1 LIPKTIVN
9 GLFLRLIENSLEKN
23 MHPIVIIGSG
33 MAGYTAAREFR
44 KLNPEHELVMICAD
58 DAVNYAKPTLSNAL
72 AGKKAPEQIA
82 LGDASKMS
90 DQLKMRIEAQTWVKE
105 IQAEQHQLLL
115 EKDGQQSTQPY
126 SKLVLAVG
134 ANPVRLAIAGD
145 GSDDIHVVNNLDHY
159 KAFRKNLAQH
169 QDKRVV
175 ILGAGLIGC
184 EFANDLQNTEHQV
197 TVIDLAPQP
206 LGRLIPDYVAA
217 SFQEKLEAI
226 GIHFVL
232 GTTVE
237 KVNKVENG
245 DYQITLANGQSVVA
259 DVVLSAIGL
268 QPNLELAKAAD
279 IHCSRGILTNGHL
292 ETNQADIYA
301 VGDCAEVNGLLLP
314 YVMPIMQQA
323 RALAKTLNGEQTH
336 VHYPAMPVAVKTPA
350 APLTVLPAP
359 VGVDVTWE
367 TEELEDGMIAKAV
380 DSQNTLRGFVLL
392 GATAAKQR
400 LSLTKLVPD
409 LIPAAV

>member
-1 LIPKTIVN
+1 METT
-9 GLFLRLIENSLEKN
+9 

-33 MAGYTAAREFR
+33 MAGYAVAREFR
-44 KLNPEHELVMICAD
+44 KLNPEHELLMICAD

-72 AGKKAPEQIA
+72 AGNKAPEQIP
-82 LGDASKMS
+82 LGDAAKMS
-90 DQLKMRIEAQTWVKE
+90 AQLNMHIEQHTWVKAIHPE
-105 IQAEQHQLLL
+105 DHQLIL
-115 EKDGQQSTQPY
+115 EKDGQESTQPY

-145 GSDDIHVVNNLDHY
+145 ASDDIHVVNNLNDY
-159 KAFRKNLAQH
+159 KAFRNNLAARE
-169 QDKRVV
+169 DKRVV

-184 EFANDLQNTEHQV
+184 EFANDLQNTDHQV

-206 LGRLIPDYVAA
+206 LGRLLPEYVATA
-217 SFQEKLEAI
+217 FQKNLEET

-237 KVNKVENG
+237 KVSRANNG
-245 DYQITLANGQSVVA
+245 DYLVTLANGQSLVA
-259 DVVLSAIGL
+259 DVVLSAVGL
-268 QPNLELAKAAD
+268 QPNISLAKQAD
-279 IHCSRGILTNGHL
+279 IHTSRGVLTTAQL
-292 ETNQADIYA
+292 ETSQADIYA
-301 VGDCAEVNGLLLP
+301 VGDCAEVNGILLP

-323 RALAKTLNGEQTH
+323 RALAKTLNGEHTA

-359 VGVDVTWE
+359 VDVDVIWE
-367 TEELEDGMIAKAV
+367 TEEFDDGMLAKAI
-380 DSQNTLRGFVLL
+380 DTHGTLRGFVLL

-400 LSLTKLVPD
+400 LALTKQVPD

>member
-1 LIPKTIVN
+1 
-9 GLFLRLIENSLEKN
+9 
-23 MHPIVIIGSG
+23 MHPVVIIGSG

-58 DAVNYAKPTLSNAL
+58 DAINYAKPTLSNAL

-82 LGDASKMS
+82 LGDAIKMG
-90 DQLKMRIEAQTWVKE
+90 DQLKMRIKSNTWVKE
-105 IQAEQHQLLL
+105 IHAEQHQLVL
-115 EKDGQQSTQPY
+115 EKDGQQNIQTY

-134 ANPVRLAIAGD
+134 ANPIRLAIAGD
-145 GSDDIHVVNNLDHY
+145 GSDDIHVVNNLNDY
-159 KAFRKNLAQH
+159 KKFRENLAIRE
-169 QDKRVV
+169 DKRVV

-197 TVIDLAPQP
+197 TVIDLAARP
-206 LGRLIPDYVAA
+206 LGRLIPEYVSS
-217 SFQEKLEAI
+217 SFQEKLEHI

-237 KVNKVENG
+237 KIIKIEKG
-245 DYQITLANGQSVVA
+245 DYQITLANGQSVIA
-259 DVVLSAIGL
+259 DIVLSAIGL
-268 QPNLELAKAAD
+268 QPNLELAQAAD
-279 IHCSRGILTNGHL
+279 ILCSRGIVPNVLL

-301 VGDCAEVNGLLLP
+301 IGDCAEVNGLLLP

-323 RALAKTLNGEQTH
+323 RALAKTLNGEHTQ
-336 VHYPAMPVAVKTPA
+336 VHYPAMPVAVKTPT

-359 VGVDVTWE
+359 IDVDVTWT
-367 TEELEDGMIAKAV
+367 TEELEDGMIAKAT
-380 DSQNTLRGFVLL
+380 DQQDTLRGFVLL

-400 LSLTKLVPD
+400 LTLTKLVPD
-409 LIPAAV
+409 LIPASV

>member
-1 LIPKTIVN
+1 METT
-9 GLFLRLIENSLEKN
+9 

-33 MAGYTAAREFR
+33 MAGYAVAREFR
-44 KLNPEHELVMICAD
+44 KLNPEHELLMICAD

-72 AGKKAPEQIA
+72 AGNKAPEQIP
-82 LGDASKMS
+82 LGDAAKMS
-90 DQLKMRIEAQTWVKE
+90 AQLNMRIEQHTWVKAIHPE
-105 IQAEQHQLLL
+105 DHQLVL
-115 EKDGQQSTQPY
+115 EKDGQESTQHY
-126 SKLVLAVG
+126 SKLVLAIG

-145 GSDDIHVVNNLDHY
+145 ASDDIHVVNNLSDY
-159 KAFRKNLAQH
+159 KAFRNNLAARE
-169 QDKRVV
+169 DKRVV

-184 EFANDLQNTEHQV
+184 EFANDLQNTDHQV

-206 LGRLIPDYVAA
+206 LGRLLPEHVATA
-217 SFQEKLEAI
+217 FQKNLEET

-237 KVNKVENG
+237 KVSRADNG
-245 DYQITLANGQSVVA
+245 DYLVTLANGQSLVA
-259 DVVLSAIGL
+259 DVVLSAVGL
-268 QPNLELAKAAD
+268 QPNISLAKQAD
-279 IHCSRGILTNGHL
+279 VHTSRGVLTTAQL

-301 VGDCAEVNGLLLP
+301 VGDCAEVNGTLLP

-323 RALAKTLNGEQTH
+323 RALAKTLNGEHTA

-359 VGVDVTWE
+359 IDVEVTWE
-367 TEELEDGMIAKAV
+367 TEEFDDGMLAKAF
-380 DSQNTLRGFVLL
+380 DANGTLRGFVLL

-400 LSLTKLVPD
+400 LTLTKQVPD

>member
-1 LIPKTIVN
+1 METT
-9 GLFLRLIENSLEKN
+9 

-33 MAGYTAAREFR
+33 MAGYAVAREFR
-44 KLNPEHELVMICAD
+44 KLNPEHELLMICAD

-72 AGKKAPEQIA
+72 AGNKSPEQIP
-82 LGDASKMS
+82 LGDATKMS
-90 DQLKMRIEAQTWVKE
+90 AQLNMRIEQHTWVKAIHPE
-105 IQAEQHQLLL
+105 DHQLVL
-115 EKDGQQSTQPY
+115 EKDGQESTQNY
-126 SKLVLAVG
+126 SKLVLAIG

-145 GSDDIHVVNNLDHY
+145 ASDDIHVVNNLSDY
-159 KAFRKNLAQH
+159 KAFRNNLAARE
-169 QDKRVV
+169 DKRVV

-184 EFANDLQNTEHQV
+184 EFANDLQNTDHQV

-206 LGRLIPDYVAA
+206 LGRLLPEHVATA
-217 SFQEKLEAI
+217 FQKNLEET

-237 KVNKVENG
+237 KVSRADNG
-245 DYQITLANGQSVVA
+245 DYLVTLANGQSLVA
-259 DVVLSAIGL
+259 DVVLSAVGL
-268 QPNLELAKAAD
+268 QPNISLAKQAD
-279 IHCSRGILTNGHL
+279 VHTSRGVLTTAQL

-301 VGDCAEVNGLLLP
+301 VGDCAEVNGTLLP

-323 RALAKTLNGEQTH
+323 RALAKTLNGEHTA

-359 VGVDVTWE
+359 VDVDVTWE
-367 TEELEDGMIAKAV
+367 TEEFDDGMLAKAF
-380 DSQNTLRGFVLL
+380 DTNGTLRGFVLL

-400 LSLTKLVPD
+400 LTLTKQVPD

>member
-1 LIPKTIVN
+1 METT
-9 GLFLRLIENSLEKN
+9 

-33 MAGYTAAREFR
+33 MAGYAVAREFR
-44 KLNPEHELVMICAD
+44 KLNPEYELLMICAD

-72 AGKKAPEQIA
+72 AGNKAPEQIP
-82 LGDASKMS
+82 LGDAAKMS
-90 DQLKMRIEAQTWVKE
+90 AQLNMHIEQHTWVKAIHPE
-105 IQAEQHQLLL
+105 DHQLIL
-115 EKDGQQSTQPY
+115 EKDGQESTQPY

-145 GSDDIHVVNNLDHY
+145 ASDDIHVVNNLNDY
-159 KAFRKNLAQH
+159 KAFRNNLAARE
-169 QDKRVV
+169 DKRVV

-184 EFANDLQNTEHQV
+184 EFANDLQNTDHQV

-206 LGRLIPDYVAA
+206 LGRLLPEYVATA
-217 SFQEKLEAI
+217 FQKNLEET

-237 KVNKVENG
+237 KVSRANNG
-245 DYQITLANGQSVVA
+245 DYLVTLANGQSLVA
-259 DVVLSAIGL
+259 DVVLSAVGL
-268 QPNLELAKAAD
+268 QPNISLAKQAD
-279 IHCSRGILTNGHL
+279 IHTSRGVLTTAQL
-292 ETNQADIYA
+292 ETSQADIYA
-301 VGDCAEVNGLLLP
+301 VGDCAEVNGILLP

-323 RALAKTLNGEQTH
+323 RALAKTLNGEHTA

-359 VGVDVTWE
+359 VDVDVIWE
-367 TEELEDGMIAKAV
+367 TEEFDDGMLAKAI
-380 DSQNTLRGFVLL
+380 DTHGTLRGFVLL

-400 LSLTKLVPD
+400 LALTKQVPD

>member
-1 LIPKTIVN
+1 METT
-9 GLFLRLIENSLEKN
+9 

-33 MAGYTAAREFR
+33 MAGYAVAREFR
-44 KLNPEHELVMICAD
+44 KLNPEHELLMICAD

-72 AGKKAPEQIA
+72 AGNKAPEQIP
-82 LGDASKMS
+82 LGDAAKMS
-90 DQLKMRIEAQTWVKE
+90 AQLNMRIEQHTWVKAIHPE
-105 IQAEQHQLLL
+105 DHQLVL
-115 EKDGQQSTQPY
+115 EKDGQESTQNY
-126 SKLVLAVG
+126 SKLVLAIG

-145 GSDDIHVVNNLDHY
+145 ASDDIHVVNNLSDY
-159 KAFRKNLAQH
+159 KAFRNNLAARE
-169 QDKRVV
+169 DKRVV

-184 EFANDLQNTEHQV
+184 EFANDLQNTDHQV

-206 LGRLIPDYVAA
+206 LGRLLPEHVATA
-217 SFQEKLEAI
+217 FQKNLEET

-237 KVNKVENG
+237 KVSRADNG
-245 DYQITLANGQSVVA
+245 DYLVTLANGQSLVA
-259 DVVLSAIGL
+259 DVVLSAVGL
-268 QPNLELAKAAD
+268 QPNISLAKQAD
-279 IHCSRGILTNGHL
+279 VHTSRGVLTTAQL
-292 ETNQADIYA
+292 ETNHADIYA
-301 VGDCAEVNGLLLP
+301 VGDCAEVNGTLLP

-323 RALAKTLNGEQTH
+323 RALAKTLNGEHTA

-359 VGVDVTWE
+359 VDVNVTWE
-367 TEELEDGMIAKAV
+367 TEEFDDGMLAKAF
-380 DSQNTLRGFVLL
+380 DANGTLRGFVLL

-400 LSLTKLVPD
+400 LTLTKQVPD

>member
-1 LIPKTIVN
+1 METT
-9 GLFLRLIENSLEKN
+9 

-33 MAGYTAAREFR
+33 MAGYAVAREFR
-44 KLNPEHELVMICAD
+44 KLNPEHELLMICAD

-72 AGKKAPEQIA
+72 AGNKAPEQIP
-82 LGDASKMS
+82 LGDAAKMS
-90 DQLKMRIEAQTWVKE
+90 AQLNMHIEQHTWVKAIHPE
-105 IQAEQHQLLL
+105 DHQLIL
-115 EKDGQQSTQPY
+115 EKDGQESTQPY

-145 GSDDIHVVNNLDHY
+145 ASDDIHVVNNLNDY
-159 KAFRKNLAQH
+159 KAFRNNLAARE
-169 QDKRVV
+169 DKRVV

-184 EFANDLQNTEHQV
+184 EFANDLQNTDHQV

-206 LGRLIPDYVAA
+206 LGRLLPEYVATA
-217 SFQEKLEAI
+217 FQKNLEET

-237 KVNKVENG
+237 KVSRANNG
-245 DYQITLANGQSVVA
+245 DYLVTLANGQSLVA
-259 DVVLSAIGL
+259 DVVLSAVGL
-268 QPNLELAKAAD
+268 QPNISLAKQAD
-279 IHCSRGILTNGHL
+279 IHTSRGVLTTAQL
-292 ETNQADIYA
+292 ETSQADIYA
-301 VGDCAEVNGLLLP
+301 VGDCAEVNGILLP

-323 RALAKTLNGEQTH
+323 RALAKTLNGEHTA

-359 VGVDVTWE
+359 VDVDVIWE
-367 TEELEDGMIAKAV
+367 TEEFDDGMLAKAI
-380 DSQNTLRGFVLL
+380 DTHGTLRGFVLL

-400 LSLTKLVPD
+400 LALTKQVPD
-409 LIPAAV
+409 LIPAVV

>member
-1 LIPKTIVN
+1 
-9 GLFLRLIENSLEKN
+9 
-23 MHPIVIIGSG
+23 MHPVVIIGSG

-58 DAVNYAKPTLSNAL
+58 DAINYAKPTLSNAL

-82 LGDASKMS
+82 LGDAIKMG
-90 DQLKMRIEAQTWVKE
+90 DQLKMRIKSNTWVKE
-105 IQAEQHQLLL
+105 IHAEQHQLVL
-115 EKDGQQSTQPY
+115 EKDGQQNIQTY

-134 ANPVRLAIAGD
+134 ANPIRLAIAGD
-145 GSDDIHVVNNLDHY
+145 GSDDIHVVNNLNDY
-159 KAFRKNLAQH
+159 KKFRENLAIRE
-169 QDKRVV
+169 DKRVV

-197 TVIDLAPQP
+197 TVIDLAARP
-206 LGRLIPDYVAA
+206 LGRLIPEYVSS
-217 SFQEKLEAI
+217 SFQEKLEHI

-237 KVNKVENG
+237 KIIKIEKG
-245 DYQITLANGQSVVA
+245 DYQITLANGQSVIA
-259 DVVLSAIGL
+259 DIVLSAIGL
-268 QPNLELAKAAD
+268 QPNLELAQAAD
-279 IHCSRGILTNGHL
+279 ILCSRGIVTNVLL

-301 VGDCAEVNGLLLP
+301 IGDCAEVNGLLLP

-323 RALAKTLNGEQTH
+323 RALAKTLNGEHTQ
-336 VHYPAMPVAVKTPA
+336 VHYPAMPVAVKTPT

-359 VGVDVTWE
+359 IDVDVTWT
-367 TEELEDGMIAKAV
+367 TEELEDGMIAKAT
-380 DSQNTLRGFVLL
+380 DQQDTLRGFVLL

-400 LSLTKLVPD
+400 LTLTKLVPD
-409 LIPAAV
+409 LIPASV

>member
-1 LIPKTIVN
+1 
-9 GLFLRLIENSLEKN
+9 

-44 KLNPEHELVMICAD
+44 KLNPEHELVMICSD

-72 AGKKAPEQIA
+72 VGNKAPEQIA
-82 LGDASKMS
+82 LGDAIKMS
-90 DQLKMRIEAQTWVKE
+90 AQLKMRIEAHTWVKE
-105 IQAEQHQLLL
+105 IQSEQHQLIL

-145 GSDDIHVVNNLDHY
+145 GSDDIHVVNNLNDY
-159 KAFRKNLAQH
+159 KTFRKNLAIR

-197 TVIDLAPQP
+197 TVIDLASRP
-206 LGRLIPDYVAA
+206 LGRLIPEYVAA
-217 SFQEKLEAI
+217 SFQEKLEEI

-237 KVNKVENG
+237 KVIKVENG
-245 DYQITLANGQSVVA
+245 DYQITLANGQSVIA
-259 DVVLSAIGL
+259 DIVLSAIGL
-268 QPNLELAKAAD
+268 QPNVELAKATNIA
-279 IHCSRGILTNGHL
+279 CSRGILTNGLL
-292 ETNQADIYA
+292 ESNQADIYA
-301 VGDCAEVNGLLLP
+301 IGDCAEVNGLLLP

-323 RALAKTLNGEQTH
+323 RALAKTLNGDNTH
-336 VHYPAMPVAVKTPA
+336 VHYPAMPVAVKTPT

-359 VGVDVTWE
+359 IDVDVTWE
-367 TEELEDGMIAKAV
+367 TEEFEDGMIAKAL

-409 LIPAAV
+409 LIPVAV